1 MAIRKYILDP
11 FAELSETGK
20 LSGILLICATVLS
33 ISLSN
38 SEHGQAWVQLW
49 QQKIGFSFLCK
60 TLEHWVN
67 DGLMVVFFFL
77 VGLEIKRELLVGE
90 LADRRQAILPILAA
104 LGGIITPAL
113 IYFLFNMGPSGQ
125 LEGWAIPTA
134 TDIAFSL
141 AILSLLG
148 KRVPVSIK
156 IFLTALAIIDDL
168 GAILI
173 IAVFYTGAIQWEML
187 LYSALILG
195 VLILF
200 SRLRLKR
207 VGIYL
212 LTGLFLWFFVLKSGI
227 HPTIAGVLLALLIPR
242 ELTGTMEH
250 FLHKPVNY
258 IILPLFALA
267 NTAIPLSLESAA
279 SAFSGISLGI
289 VVGLFLGKPIG
300 ILLFSYAGVRSGWAR
315 LPQKTTWKMMTG
327 VGLIAGI
334 GFTMSIFIAS
344 LSFDDPA
351 TLNIAKLAIIAG
363 SVLSAMAG
371 YFVFYLKGR

>member
-38 SEHGQAWVQLW
+38 SEHGPAWVQLW

-113 IYFLFNMGPSGQ
+113 IYYLFNMGTSGQ

-173 IAVFYTGAIQWEML
+173 IAVFYTGAIQWEIL
-187 LYSALILG
+187 FYSALILG

-212 LTGLFLWFFVLKSGI
+212 LTGLFLWYFVLKSGI

-267 NTAIPLSLESAA
+267 NTAIPLSIESTA
-279 SAFSGISLGI
+279 SAFSGISMGI
-289 VVGLFLGKPIG
+289 VLGLFLGKPIG

-327 VGLIAGI
+327 VGFIAGI

-344 LSFDDPA
+344 LSFSDPA

-363 SVLSAMAG
+363 SLLSAVAG
-371 YFVFYLKGR
+371 YLVFYLKGR

>member
-38 SEHGQAWVQLW
+38 SEHGPAWVQLW
-49 QQKIGFSFLCK
+49 QQKIGFSFLYK

-113 IYFLFNMGPSGQ
+113 IYFLFNIGSSGQ

-187 LYSALILG
+187 FYSALILG

-212 LTGLFLWFFVLKSGI
+212 LTGLFLWYFILKSGI

-267 NTAIPLSLESAA
+267 NTAIPLSIESTA
-279 SAFSGISLGI
+279 SAFSGISMGI
-289 VVGLFLGKPIG
+289 VLGLFLGKPIG
-300 ILLFSYAGVRSGWAR
+300 ILLFSFVGVRSGWAR
-315 LPQKTTWKMMTG
+315 LPQKTTWKIMIG

-344 LSFDDPA
+344 LSFSDPA

-363 SVLSAMAG
+363 SVLSAVAG
-371 YFVFYLKGR
+371 YFVFYLNGR